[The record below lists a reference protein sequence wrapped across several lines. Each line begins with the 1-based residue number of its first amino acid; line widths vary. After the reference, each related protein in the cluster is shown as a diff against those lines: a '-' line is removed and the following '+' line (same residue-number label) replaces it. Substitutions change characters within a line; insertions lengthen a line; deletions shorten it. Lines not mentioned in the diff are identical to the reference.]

1 MNLLDNKTLKRLIV
15 DVSEYFNLRREY
27 IEKDYYITL
36 FLSELVKLVPNLV
49 FKGGTSLSKCH
60 KVINRFSEDVDLTLD
75 HNYWTVG
82 PKKHLKNSI
91 VKVCEKYNFNLINF
105 EDIRS
110 RRDYNLYRIKY
121 PIIFSSTNINDTL
134 LVETTYISKAYP
146 FENCKCSS
154 IIYDYLKEI
163 NRSDI
168 IEMYELEPFDIKVQA
183 LEKTFVDKV
192 FAICDYKMRNLVE
205 RNSRHIYD
213 LNRLLTR
220 VEINEDLKKLFN
232 EVRIERSINP
242 RCYSASKEVNI
253 NEILSEIISS
263 DFFKDDFNKLTK
275 NLLYNT
281 IKYEDTIETLKYI
294 INSGLCI

>member
-1 MNLLDNKTLKRLIV
+1 MNLLDNKILTKLILET
-15 DVSEYFNLRREY
+15 SKYFDMKREY

-36 FLSELVKLVPNLV
+36 LLSELVKLVPYLV

-82 PKKHLKNSI
+82 PKKNLKNSI
-91 VKVCEKYNFNLINF
+91 VKVCEQFNMNLLNF
-105 EDIRS
+105 EEIRS
-110 RRDYNLYRIKY
+110 RRDYNLYKIKY
-121 PIIFSSTNINDTL
+121 PIIFPTININDNL

-146 FENCKCSS
+146 FEICKCSS

-163 NRSDI
+163 NRDDLI
-168 IEMYELEPFDIKVQA
+168 QMFELEPFEIKVQA
-183 LEKTFVDKV
+183 LERTFVDKI
-192 FAICDYKMRNLVE
+192 FAICDYKIRNVVE

-220 VEINEDLKKLFN
+220 IEINEDLKELFN
-232 EVRIERSINP
+232 EVRAERCNNP
-242 RCYSASKEVNI
+242 RCYSAPKEVNI
-253 NEILSEIISS
+253 NEILADIISS
-263 DFFKDDFNKLTK
+263 NFFKDDFNKLTK

-281 IKYEDTIETLKYI
+281 VTYDDVIETLKYI
-294 INSGLCI
+294 IDSNLCI

>member
-1 MNLLDNKTLKRLIV
+1 MNLLDNKQLKKLIL
-15 DVSEYFNLRREY
+15 DASDCLQIEPGY

-36 FLSELVKLVPNLV
+36 LLSELVKLVPNLV

-82 PKKHLKNSI
+82 PKKNLKNSI
-91 VKVCEKYNFNLINF
+91 VRFCEQFNINLLNF
-105 EDIRS
+105 EEIRS
-110 RRDYNLYRIKY
+110 RRDYNLYKIKY
-121 PIIFSSTNINDTL
+121 PIMFPSMIVNPNL

-146 FENCKCSS
+146 FEICKCSS

-163 NRSDI
+163 NRDDLI
-168 IEMYELEPFDIKVQA
+168 QMFELEPFEIKVQA
-183 LEKTFVDKV
+183 LERTFVDKI
-192 FAICDYKMRNLVE
+192 FAICDYKIRNVVE

-220 VEINEDLKKLFN
+220 IEINEDLKKLFN
-232 EVRIERSINP
+232 EVRIERCSNP
-242 RCYSASKEVNI
+242 RCYSAPKEINI
-253 NEILSEIISS
+253 NEILTDIISS

-281 IKYEDTIETLKYI
+281 VTYDDVVGTLKYI
-294 INSGLCI
+294 IDSKLCI